1 MYCSGYELHFM
12 YELRVITFCTS
23 WELRVIF
30 LSFFVADII
39 LVYNFA
45 ALLRNDNQEVT
56 LVLGTLLV
64 VSGWRDNTFI

>member
-1 MYCSGYELHFM
+1 M

-23 WELRVIF
+23 WELWVIF

-45 ALLRNDNQEVT
+45 ALLKNDNQEVT